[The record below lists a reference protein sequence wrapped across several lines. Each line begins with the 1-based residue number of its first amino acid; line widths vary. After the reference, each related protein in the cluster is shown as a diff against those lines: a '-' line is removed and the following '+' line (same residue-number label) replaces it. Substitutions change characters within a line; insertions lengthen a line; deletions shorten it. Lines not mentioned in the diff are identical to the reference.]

1 MIMKTTQKSKAFIR
15 RHIGSGAGEPA
26 EILKSL
32 RASSLK
38 ELTERIVPPEI
49 RTKESFPFPPPLSE
63 EEMSARAVEIGKKN
77 RIFKSYIGRGYNPC
91 VTPPVIARN
100 VLENPAWYTSYTP
113 YQPELAQGRLEAL
126 LNFQTMTADL
136 TGMEL
141 ANSSLLDEGT
151 ATAEAFALAKSACE
165 EKPRAV
171 KFFVDR
177 FVFPQTVR
185 VLETRAKHFGWEME
199 QGDFRD
205 FSGGEDYFS
214 ALVQYPDSR
223 GEIPDI
229 EPFLKEAGS
238 QNIKTI
244 VATDLLSLC
253 LLKPPGEMGADVVTG
268 SSQRFGLPL
277 FFGGPHAAFFAT
289 RNKYARLVPG
299 RIVGLSKDRHARP
312 ALRLAL
318 QTREQHIRRERA
330 TSNICTSQVFPAL
343 IAGFYAVYH
352 GPQGLKGIADRVH
365 QLTKQLWS
373 LLSLSGFQKGFEAEI
388 LTKSFF
394 DTLQWRTKSAD
405 KIYQAFLRRG
415 INVGR
420 PADDTLSWTLNET
433 TGEKDLKE
441 IFHILRGCL
450 PPSTAGGVKA
460 EDVFP
465 STGSVDVPLENSFE
479 KESSV
484 SLKRSGGKP
493 PFSSSD
499 NTGKKDGDQEVTATG
514 VKFSPSDDTG
524 KKGGVSVGDMSA
536 VEGAAPSFPGGIPP
550 ALRRKTPFL
559 THPIFNSFHSETEM
573 LRYIHRLE
581 KKELSLTHS
590 MIPLGS
596 CTMKLNATA
605 EMKLVSLPAFADI
618 HPFAPKEQAEGYE
631 QLVREL
637 EKQLCALTGFNA
649 FSFQPNAG
657 SQGEYAGLTAIKKYH
672 ESRGRGRRN
681 ICLIPVSAHGT
692 NPASAQMA
700 GLKTV
705 PLNCTLSGAVD
716 LADLDKKLETH
727 GDFLAGAMI
736 TYPSTYGVFEPGIKE
751 ICQKVRNKGGRVY
764 LDGANM
770 NALLGLCKP
779 RSLGF
784 DVCHL
789 NLHKTFCIP
798 HGGGGP
804 GVGPVGV
811 TEELAPFLP
820 GDISG
825 AVSSAPLGN
834 AGVLIVSWA
843 YITLMGYEGLK
854 KCAEVAMANA
864 NYVAEKL
871 RPHYRILFTD
881 RNGCV
886 AHECIVDFRKFKN
899 TANITVEDVA
909 KRLMDYSFHAPTMSW
924 PVPGTLMVEP
934 TESESKG
941 ELDKFCS
948 ALISIKK
955 ELEAAEKDPD
965 KKALLKNAPHTVEDL
980 TAENWPFPYTKST
993 AFYPLPWIRER
1004 KFWTPVSRVENA
1016 FGDINLFCSCPP
1028 WEMEEN

>member
-1 MIMKTTQKSKAFIR
+1 M
-15 RHIGSGAGEPA
+15 
-26 EILKSL
+26 
-32 RASSLK
+32 
-38 ELTERIVPPEI
+38 ERIVPPEI
-49 RTKESFPFPPPLSE
+49 RTKESFSLPSPISE
-63 EEMSARAVEIGKKN
+63 EEMSARAEEMGKKN
-77 RIFKSYIGRGYNPC
+77 RIFKSYIGQGYSPC
-91 VTPPVIARN
+91 ITPPVIARN

-126 LNFQTMTADL
+126 LNFQTMVTDL

-151 ATAEAFALAKSACE
+151 AAAEALALAKNACE
-165 EKPRAV
+165 EKPGAL
-171 KFFVDR
+171 KFFVDHR
-177 FVFPQTVR
+177 VFPQTAQ
-185 VLETRAKHFGWEME
+185 VLKTRAEHFGWEME
-199 QGDFRD
+199 TGDFKK
-205 FSGGEDYFS
+205 FSGGKDCFS

-229 EPFLKEAGS
+229 EPFLKEMGS
-238 QNIKTI
+238 QNIKTV
-244 VATDLLSLC
+244 VAVDPLSLC

-277 FFGGPHAAFFAT
+277 FFGGPHAAFFAVK
-289 RNKYARLVPG
+289 NKYARLVPG
-299 RIVGLSKDRHARP
+299 RITGLSKDRHGRP

-352 GPQGLKGIADRVH
+352 GPEGLKRIADRVH
-365 QLTKQLWS
+365 RLTKKLRF
-373 LLSLSGFQKGFEAEI
+373 LLSGFQKAFEAEFP
-388 LTKSFF
+388 TKSFF
-394 DTLQWRTKSAD
+394 DTLQWKTKSAD
-405 KIYQAFLRRG
+405 KIYRAFLDRG

-433 TGEKDLKE
+433 TTEDDLKE

-450 PPSTAGGVKA
+450 PDFAGCGVKV
-460 EDVFP
+460 EDLFP
-465 STGSVDVPLENSFE
+465 SIGSANSPLERFF
-479 KESSV
+479 KEETSV
-484 SLKRSGGKP
+484 SPKKFGERASL
-493 PFSSSD
+493 SSSGD
-499 NTGKKDGDQEVTATG
+499 IGRKKGDQRVATTEKG
-514 VKFSPSDDTG
+514 TKFSPSGAAG
-524 KKGGVSVGDMSA
+524 KEAVGGGGAGELSVSEGAVPPFSWSGGGV
-536 VEGAAPSFPGGIPP
+536 PP
-550 ALRRKTPFL
+550 KNRRRTPYL
-559 THPIFNSFHSETEM
+559 THPVFNSFHSETEM

-605 EMKLVSLPAFADI
+605 EMKLVSSPAFADI
-618 HPFAPKEQAEGYE
+618 HPFAPKEQTEGYRR
-631 QLVREL
+631 LVQEL
-637 EKQLCALTGFNA
+637 EKQLCALTGFSA

-657 SQGEYAGLTAIKKYH
+657 SQGEYAGLTAVKKYH
-672 ESRGRGRRN
+672 ESRGEGRRN
-681 ICLIPVSAHGT
+681 VCLIPVSAHGT
-692 NPASAQMA
+692 NPASAHIA

-705 PLNCTLSGAVD
+705 PLNCARDGAID
-716 LADLDKKLETH
+716 MADLDKKLKIH

-736 TYPSTYGVFEPGIKE
+736 TYPSTYGVFEPDIRK
-751 ICQKVRNKGGRVY
+751 ICQKVRDKGGRVY

-779 RSLGF
+779 QSLGF

-804 GVGPVGV
+804 GAGPVGV
-811 TEELAPFLP
+811 TEELIPFLP
-820 GDISG
+820 EGASGG

-854 KCAEVAMANA
+854 RCAEVAMANA
-864 NYVAEKL
+864 NYMAEKL
-871 RPHYRILFTD
+871 KPHYRILFTG

-899 TANITVEDVA
+899 TADITVEDVA

-924 PVPGTLMVEP
+924 PVPGTLMAEP
-934 TESESKG
+934 TESESKR
-941 ELDKFCS
+941 EMDKFCS
-948 ALISIKK
+948 ALIGIKN
-955 ELEAAEKDPD
+955 ELAEAEKNPE
-965 KKALLKNAPHTVEDL
+965 KRALLKNAPHTVEDL
-980 TAENWPFPYTKST
+980 TAENWSFPYTKNE

-1004 KFWTPVSRVENA
+1004 KFLTPVSRVENA

-1028 WEMEEN
+1028 WSAEEN